1 MIYSQQ
7 KEENEMKQIFNKSI
21 LEQLYAFR
29 KEDFEQDVY
38 NNNSEVKELE
48 LKMTELSENFVS
60 YLKKAISNEDELNEV
75 LKLFRNYE
83 SESSKETDFWGLIYF
98 KMGVNDGIKM
108 SNELLSS
115 RKIKKEDS
123 TFLNY
128 ENNNFSEWL
137 EVQKR
142 KYSFDTLEYKE
153 LQNKYRKISEKYPNA
168 TEVFE
173 DFKPMELNKEEVEAL
188 IELRKIDVEMGD
200 MEKDLCFKLGMKE
213 IINF

>member
-1 MIYSQQ
+1 
-7 KEENEMKQIFNKSI
+7 MKQIFNKSI
-21 LEQLYAFR
+21 LEQLYTFR

-38 NNNSEVKELE
+38 NNNREVKELE

-60 YLKKAISNEDELNEV
+60 YLKKVISNEDDLNKV

-108 SNELLSS
+108 SNEFLSS
-115 RKIKKEDS
+115 KKNKKEDS

-137 EVQKR
+137 EEQKR
-142 KYSFDTLEYKE
+142 KYSFETPLCKE
-153 LQNKYRKISEKYPNA
+153 LQNKYRKISEKYPNVI
-168 TEVFE
+168 EVSE
-173 DFKPMELNKEEVEAL
+173 DFKPMALNKEEIEAL
-188 IELRKIDVEMGD
+188 IELRMIDSEMSD
-200 MEKDLCFKLGMKE
+200 MEKDLYFKLGVKE
-213 IINF
+213 VLNF

>member
-1 MIYSQQ
+1 
-7 KEENEMKQIFNKSI
+7 MKQIFNKSI

-48 LKMTELSENFVS
+48 LKMTELSENFVG
-60 YLKKAISNEDELNEV
+60 YLKKVISNEDELNEV

-83 SESSKETDFWGLIYF
+83 SESSKETDIWGLIYF

-115 RKIKKEDS
+115 RNIKKEDS

-142 KYSFDTLEYKE
+142 KYKE

>member
-1 MIYSQQ
+1 
-7 KEENEMKQIFNKSI
+7 MKQIFNKSI
-21 LEQLYAFR
+21 LEQLYTFR

-38 NNNSEVKELE
+38 NNNREVKELE

-60 YLKKAISNEDELNEV
+60 YLKKVISNEDDLNKV

-108 SNELLSS
+108 SNEFLSS
-115 RKIKKEDS
+115 KKNKKEDS

-137 EVQKR
+137 EEQKR
-142 KYSFDTLEYKE
+142 KYSFETPLYKE
-153 LQNKYRKISEKYPNA
+153 LQNRYRKISEKYPNVI
-168 TEVFE
+168 EVSE
-173 DFKPMELNKEEVEAL
+173 DFKPMALNKEEIEAL
-188 IELRKIDVEMGD
+188 IELRMIDSEMAD
-200 MEKDLCFKLGMKE
+200 MEKDLYFKLGVKE
-213 IINF
+213 VLNF

>member
-1 MIYSQQ
+1 
-7 KEENEMKQIFNKSI
+7 MKQIFNKSI
-21 LEQLYAFR
+21 LEQLYTFR

-38 NNNSEVKELE
+38 NNNREVKELE

-60 YLKKAISNEDELNEV
+60 YLKKVISNEDDLNKV

-108 SNELLSS
+108 SNEFLSS
-115 RKIKKEDS
+115 KKNKKEDS

-137 EVQKR
+137 EEQKR
-142 KYSFDTLEYKE
+142 KYSFETPLYKE
-153 LQNKYRKISEKYPNA
+153 LQNKYRKISEKYPNVI
-168 TEVFE
+168 EVFE
-173 DFKPMELNKEEVEAL
+173 DFKPMALNKEEIEAL
-188 IELRKIDVEMGD
+188 IELRMIDSEMAD
-200 MEKDLCFKLGMKE
+200 MEKDLYFKLGVKE
-213 IINF
+213 VLNF

>member
-1 MIYSQQ
+1 
-7 KEENEMKQIFNKSI
+7 MKQIFNKSI

-60 YLKKAISNEDELNEV
+60 YLKKVISNEDELNEV

>member
-60 YLKKAISNEDELNEV
+60 YLKKVISNEDELNEV

-83 SESSKETDFWGLIYF
+83 SKLSKETDFWGFIYF
-98 KMGVNDGIKM
+98 KMGVNYRIKM

-137 EVQKR
+137 EEQKR
-142 KYSFDTLEYKE
+142 KYSLETSSYKE
-153 LQNKYRKISEKYPNA
+153 LQNRYRKISEKYPNVI
-168 TEVFE
+168 EVFE
-173 DFKPMELNKEEVEAL
+173 DFKPMALNKEEIEAL
-188 IELRKIDVEMGD
+188 IELRMIDSEMAD
-200 MEKDLCFKLGMKE
+200 MEKDLCFKLGVKE
-213 IINF
+213 VLNF

>member
-1 MIYSQQ
+1 
-7 KEENEMKQIFNKSI
+7 MKQIFNKSI
-21 LEQLYAFR
+21 LEQLYTFR

-38 NNNSEVKELE
+38 NNNREVKELE

-60 YLKKAISNEDELNEV
+60 YLKKVISNEDDLNKV

-108 SNELLSS
+108 SNEFLSS
-115 RKIKKEDS
+115 KKNKKEDS

-137 EVQKR
+137 EEQKR
-142 KYSFDTLEYKE
+142 KYSFETPLYKE
-153 LQNKYRKISEKYPNA
+153 LQNKYRKISEKYPNVI
-168 TEVFE
+168 EVSE
-173 DFKPMELNKEEVEAL
+173 DFKPMALNKEEIEAL
-188 IELRKIDVEMGD
+188 IELRMIDSEMAD
-200 MEKDLCFKLGMKE
+200 MEKDLYFKLGVKE
-213 IINF
+213 VLNF

>member
-1 MIYSQQ
+1 
-7 KEENEMKQIFNKSI
+7 MKQIFNKYI
-21 LEQLYAFR
+21 LEKLYTFR

-38 NNNSEVKELE
+38 NNNREVKELE

-60 YLKKAISNEDELNEV
+60 YLKKVISNEDDLNKV

-108 SNELLSS
+108 SNEFLSS
-115 RKIKKEDS
+115 KKNKKEDS

-137 EVQKR
+137 EEQKR
-142 KYSFDTLEYKE
+142 KYSFETPLYKE
-153 LQNKYRKISEKYPNA
+153 LQNKYRKISEKYPNVI
-168 TEVFE
+168 EVSE
-173 DFKPMELNKEEVEAL
+173 DFKPMALNKEEIEAL
-188 IELRKIDVEMGD
+188 IELRMIDSEIAD
-200 MEKDLCFKLGMKE
+200 MEKDLCFKLGVKE
-213 IINF
+213 VLNF

>member
-1 MIYSQQ
+1 
-7 KEENEMKQIFNKSI
+7 MKQIFNKSI
-21 LEQLYAFR
+21 LEQLYTFR

-38 NNNSEVKELE
+38 NNNREVKELE

-60 YLKKAISNEDELNEV
+60 YLKKVISNEDDLNKV

-108 SNELLSS
+108 SNEFLSS
-115 RKIKKEDS
+115 KKNKKEDS

-137 EVQKR
+137 EEQKR
-142 KYSFDTLEYKE
+142 KYSFETPLYKE
-153 LQNKYRKISEKYPNA
+153 LQNKYRKISEKYPNVI
-168 TEVFE
+168 EVSE
-173 DFKPMELNKEEVEAL
+173 DFKPMALNKEEIEAL
-188 IELRKIDVEMGD
+188 IELRMIDSEMAD
-200 MEKDLCFKLGMKE
+200 MEKDLCFKLGVKE
-213 IINF
+213 VLNF

>member
-1 MIYSQQ
+1 
-7 KEENEMKQIFNKSI
+7 MKQIFNKSI

-60 YLKKAISNEDELNEV
+60 YLKKVISNEDELNEV

-200 MEKDLCFKLGMKE
+200 MEKDLCFKLGIKE
-213 IINF
+213 AMSFYNGN